1 MASDS
6 ASERLKNASEHL
18 KIASECFG
26 ALKKLKIQSQAITKK
41 WLVPLYKRITNRA
54 ACS

>member
-6 ASERLKNASEHL
+6 TSERLKNASECL

-26 ALKKLKIQSQAITKK
+26 ALKKLKIQSRAITKK
-41 WLVPLYKRITNRA
+41 WLVPLYKQSTDRA
-54 ACS
+54 AHS